1 MAGCYEGHRI
11 QELHARAY
19 CKIKVCWYGRCTGV
33 TSKKLE
39 SLENHINT
47 VTLEFNNE
55 QMTILTS
62 LKMQNGVKS
71 VDGWRRYRD
80 IQRQFLEVK
89 QHLTIVHQSLEQA
102 LNNPKKKNINAI
114 EDALEFFDK
123 RWQEA
128 RHLSMIGILSQ

>member
-1 MAGCYEGHRI
+1 M
-11 QELHARAY
+11 
-19 CKIKVCWYGRCTGV
+19 TP
-33 TSKKLE
+33 TKLK

-47 VTLEFNNE
+47 VALEFNNE
-55 QMTILTS
+55 QMTILKS
-62 LKMQNGVKS
+62 LKLQNGVKS

-102 LNNPKKKNINAI
+102 ANKPNKKNIDAV

-123 RWQEA
+123 RWKEA
-128 RHLSMIGILSQ
+128 RHLSIIGILSQ